1 MNIRSFVKFFCSLLA
16 IRICLYSLEL
26 IGHVPSS
33 VDQTADQNF
42 TAINKT
48 LYSVPCQQLNRILKI
63 IETEWK

>member
-1 MNIRSFVKFFCSLLA
+1 MFIFFGVNS
-16 IRICLYSLEL
+16 
-26 IGHVPSS
+26 HVPSS

-48 LYSVPCQQLNRILKI
+48 LYSTVPCQQLKRILKI